1 MSKTRRKKETPCDRG
16 EHKMFDTLGGDK
28 LCALGCGHRVEGAGN
43 VVKPVE
49 WTIGDWT
56 VQFNHTVGECA
67 KSFRPFTS
75 EQIVEM
81 VGLPSSEEKATASI
95 GGLMNDMGRAGII
108 EKTGRSR
115 EGQVEWVGSH
125 G

>member
-1 MSKTRRKKETPCDRG
+1 MATKRKKKETPCDRG
-16 EHKMFDTLGGDK
+16 EHKLFDTLGGDQ
-28 LCALGCGHRVEGAGN
+28 LCALGCGLRIEGEGKVAE
-43 VVKPVE
+43 PVE
-49 WTIGDWT
+49 WTVGDWV

-81 VGLPSSEEKATASI
+81 VGLPTHKDKAKAAI
-95 GGLMNDMGRAGII
+95 GGLMNDLGRSGVI

-115 EGQVEWVGSH
+115 EGNVEWVGK
-125 G
+125 